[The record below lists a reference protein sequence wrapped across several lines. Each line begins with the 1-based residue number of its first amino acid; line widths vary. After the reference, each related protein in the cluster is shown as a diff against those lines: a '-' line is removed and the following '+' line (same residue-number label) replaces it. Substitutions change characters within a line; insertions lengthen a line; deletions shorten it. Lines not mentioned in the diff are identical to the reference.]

1 MGYQEWMISLGMGG
15 MFLSAFLAGT
25 VIPFNSEI
33 VLMALVAA
41 GLDAFW
47 LLVLATLGNSIGGT
61 TTYYLGIAAGRKR
74 PDEQLGGRKGRAV
87 ELVSKWGVPLAALGW
102 LPIWGNV
109 FLFVLGW
116 TGAGAWSV
124 MVLMT
129 AGKLA
134 RYVVLLALAG
144 AL

>member
-25 VIPFNSEI
+25 IIPFNSEI

-47 LLVLATLGNSIGGT
+47 LLAVATVGNSIGGA
-61 TTYYLGIAAGRKR
+61 TTYFIGRAAGRKR
-74 PDEQLGGRKGRAV
+74 PNEELAGRKGRAV
-87 ELVSKWGVPLAALGW
+87 DTVRRWGVPLAALGW
-102 LPIWGNV
+102 LPLWGNV

-116 TGAGAWSV
+116 IGARTWAV

-129 AGKLA
+129 AGKWA
-134 RYVVLLALAG
+134 RYVALLALAG